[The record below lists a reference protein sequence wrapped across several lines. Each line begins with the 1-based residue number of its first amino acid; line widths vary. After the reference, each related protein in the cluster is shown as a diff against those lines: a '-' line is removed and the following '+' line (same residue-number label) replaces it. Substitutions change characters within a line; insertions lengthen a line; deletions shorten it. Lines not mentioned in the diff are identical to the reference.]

1 MKILSVVGARPQF
14 VKLAP
19 VAHAAAAADVEH
31 AIVHTGQ
38 HYDPM
43 LSDVFFRDL
52 GIPAPDRHLGVGSGG
67 HGAQT
72 GQILA
77 AMDDAITEL
86 APDVVLVYG
95 DTNSTL
101 AGALSAVKLHVPVAH
116 LEAGLRSFNRAMPE
130 EINRVLTDH
139 AADLCLAPTA
149 VAVEHLA
156 AEGIAVKWVFSQGSN
171 RSLEYLNGGSVDF
184 ASTAGLAAV
193 LSRANGSPV
202 KTVYIAS
209 RPEWTALAVPKD
221 SPIKTLADLKGK
233 KVAATK
239 GTDPY
244 LFLLRSLQS
253 AGLGKGDVEIVH
265 LQHPDGRVAL
275 ERGDVDAW
283 SGLDPHLAASQLQAG
298 SRLLYRNVEFNS
310 YGVLNVSDRFLKEQ
324 PQLIGKVIAAYE
336 EARQWT
342 LAHPQQTAELLASD
356 GPALLHVAIDARAN
370 VWPLV
375 PPNTAN
381 SHMLDANPAH
391 RAQETVNAIPA

>member
-1 MKILSVVGARPQF
+1 MKSFKPRHL
-14 VKLAP
+14 LAALLAATLP
-19 VAHAAAAADVEH
+19 LGTQAAAPKEVRLDYAYYAPTSLVLKDQGILEKRLAAD
-31 AIVHTGQ
+31 
-38 HYDPM
+38 
-43 LSDVFFRDL
+43 
-52 GIPAPDRHLGVGSGG
+52 
-67 HGAQT
+67 
-72 GQILA
+72 
-77 AMDDAITEL
+77 
-86 APDVVLVYG
+86 
-95 DTNSTL
+95 
-101 AGALSAVKLHVPVAH
+101 
-116 LEAGLRSFNRAMPE
+116 
-130 EINRVLTDH
+130 
-139 AADLCLAPTA
+139 
-149 VAVEHLA
+149 
-156 AEGIAVKWVFSQGSN
+156 GIAVKWVFSQGSN
-171 RSLEYLNGGSVDF
+171 RSLEYLNGGSIDL

-221 SPIKTLADLKGK
+221 SPIKSLADLKGK

-244 LFLLRSLQS
+244 LFLLRSLNT

-310 YGVLNVSDRFLKEQ
+310 YGVLNVSDSFLKEQ

-342 LAHPQQTAELLASD
+342 LAHPQQTAELLAREAKLPLEVAKLQLSRTD
-356 GPALLHVAIDARAN
+356 FSNPQPGAEHVTALKAAAPILLDEQLVRPGTDVAAVVDQLISPQLAAG
-370 VWPLV
+370 VIGQPLAK
-375 PPNTAN
+375 T
-381 SHMLDANPAH
+381 
-391 RAQETVNAIPA
+391 E

>member
-1 MKILSVVGARPQF
+1 MKSFKPRHL
-14 VKLAP
+14 LAALLAATLP
-19 VAHAAAAADVEH
+19 LGTQAAAPKEVRLDYA
-31 AIVHTGQ
+31 
-38 HYDPM
+38 Y
-43 LSDVFFRDL
+43 
-52 GIPAPDRHLGVGSGG
+52 
-67 HGAQT
+67 
-72 GQILA
+72 
-77 AMDDAITEL
+77 
-86 APDVVLVYG
+86 Y
-95 DTNSTL
+95 
-101 AGALSAVKLHVPVAH
+101 
-116 LEAGLRSFNRAMPE
+116 
-130 EINRVLTDH
+130 
-139 AADLCLAPTA
+139 APTSL
-149 VAVEHLA
+149 VLKDQGILEKRLA

-171 RSLEYLNGGSVDF
+171 RSLEYLNGGSIDF

-221 SPIKTLADLKGK
+221 SPIKSLADLKGK
-233 KVAATK
+233 KIAATK

-244 LFLLRSLQS
+244 LFLLRSLNT

-310 YGVLNVSDRFLKEQ
+310 YGVLNVSDSFLKEQ

-342 LAHPQQTAELLASD
+342 LAHPQQTAELLAREAKLPLEVAKLQLSRTD
-356 GPALLHVAIDARAN
+356 FSNPQPGAEHVAALKAAAPILLDEQLVRPGTDVAA
-370 VWPLV
+370 VVDQLISPQLAAGVIGQPLAK
-375 PPNTAN
+375 T
-381 SHMLDANPAH
+381 
-391 RAQETVNAIPA
+391 E